1 MMEKNIKLE
10 ATMDNFKVVS
20 KFVDDLISE
29 NVVDELIHDQI
40 IVAVEE
46 IYVNVAHYAYGQ
58 LDENGDSIPDS
69 GTGPVE
75 VIVSDENRVVTI
87 TFIDSGI
94 MYNPLEKP
102 DPDVTKPPSE
112 RKIGGYGIFMVK
124 KTMDD
129 MTYKYED
136 NHNILSFSKK
146 Y

>member
-1 MMEKNIKLE
+1 MEKNIKLE
-10 ATMDNFKVVS
+10 ATMDNLNVVTG
-20 KFVDDLISE
+20 FVDDIISE
-29 NVVDELIHDQI
+29 HITDELVHDQI

-75 VIVSDENRVVTI
+75 VIVSDENQEVTI
-87 TFIDSGI
+87 TFIDSGLK
-94 MYNPLEKP
+94 YNPLEKP

-112 RKIGGYGIFMVK
+112 RQIGGLGIFMVK
-124 KTMDD
+124 KTMTS

-136 NHNILSFSKK
+136 NHNVLSFSKK